1 MELLQPRPPSD
12 EATRSIYVDIYLGT
26 KDKWPTGLHFSSICN
41 KTALLFHEN
50 NKFNIVKEKIKQD
63 STGKTT
69 FRRAVNCVISNF

>member
-1 MELLQPRPPSD
+1 MALLHPRPPSD
-12 EATRSIYVDIYLGT
+12 EATRSIYVDIWVRKINGL
-26 KDKWPTGLHFSSICN
+26 PGLHFSSICN